1 MGTTSR
7 AQKSGASS
15 RAPINVMQSTEH
27 RLCDNLAVGLPRSNL
42 KDCRITGRTLT
53 KRSMRTGGTRGGV
66 CLRLRKLARMYHHE
80 FMLPAHHTG
89 PDRKGC
95 LLHVSFLTSKSPCKL
110 MRRVSHSVSCGL
122 RLGLHRSN
130 PIFKIRRV
138 DIDGTNK
145 H

>member
-1 MGTTSR
+1 M
-7 AQKSGASS
+7 SS
-15 RAPINVMQSTEH
+15 CFPLITPAPTE
-27 RLCDNLAVGLPRSNL
+27 R
-42 KDCRITGRTLT
+42 
-53 KRSMRTGGTRGGV
+53 GV
-66 CLRLRKLARMYHHE
+66 C
-80 FMLPAHHTG
+80 
-89 PDRKGC
+89 
-95 LLHVSFLTSKSPCKL
+95 HVSFLTSKSPCKL